1 MEKNKYTLITG
12 ASGGI
17 GLEFAKIH
25 SSKGENLILVARNE
39 AKLKEIKA
47 ELEKK
52 YKVIIEFLALDLSK
66 TNSAQKVF
74 DFVKE
79 KSLFVS
85 ILINNAG
92 FGDFGFFHESN
103 WEKTNE
109 MIQLNITCLTELTH
123 LFSKEMVLHKEGKIL
138 NVASV
143 AAFQPGPM
151 MSVYFATKAFVLHF
165 SEAINNEL
173 KDFGVSVTAL
183 CPGPTAS
190 SFFVAADMENAKL
203 IKGKKL
209 PTPREVAEFG
219 SKALMNKKSV
229 AVHGFFNNF
238 LVNLVRFT
246 PRNLVVKITRMMQS

>member
-1 MEKNKYTLITG
+1 MEKNRYTLITG
-12 ASGGI
+12 ASNGI

-25 SSKGENLILVARNE
+25 ASKGENLVLVARSE
-39 AKLKEIKA
+39 AKLKEIKK
-47 ELEKK
+47 EFEQNYTIQLEIL
-52 YKVIIEFLALDLSK
+52 VLDLSK
-66 TNSAQKVF
+66 ENAAQMVF
-74 DFVKE
+74 EFTQSKNII
-79 KSLFVS
+79 VS

-109 MIQLNITCLTELTH
+109 MIQLNITCLTQLTH
-123 LFSKEMVLHKEGKIL
+123 VYAKEMVRYKHGKIL
-138 NVASV
+138 NVSSI

-173 KDFGVSVTAL
+173 KEFGVSVTAL

-190 SFFVAADMENAKL
+190 SFFTVADMENAKL
-203 IKGKKL
+203 IKDKKL
-209 PTPREVAEFG
+209 PSPKEVAEFG
-219 SKALMNKKSV
+219 SKALMNNNAV

-246 PRNLVVKITRMMQS
+246 PRNLVVKITRMMQG